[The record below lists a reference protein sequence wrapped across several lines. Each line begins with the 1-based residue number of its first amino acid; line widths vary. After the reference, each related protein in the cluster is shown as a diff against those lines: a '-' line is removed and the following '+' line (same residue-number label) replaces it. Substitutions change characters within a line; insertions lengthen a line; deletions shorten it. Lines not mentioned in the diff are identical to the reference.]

1 MNKKEMLDIMDDVEI
16 LFLNNLDDTNI
27 FKNPKDPEIVSM
39 RKKLDEINEK
49 IQLSGENGILE
60 KRFKKQYEAFKVATL
75 TRSEQPESILEYS
88 EYITDLRRVIS
99 NGINTPQQAISS
111 IVYALKTNNM
121 PNKKTLDYVRNNI
134 ESFPS
139 YEKNIYD
146 ALTPHIEEIFRAEEE
161 AKKDKE
167 KQENNQLIVPKTQS
181 KITAILN
188 KIKKFFSKEEKET
201 GKNSQE
207 SKQNTMNAYNNTNN
221 IRKELQVEV
230 NQSKQN
236 PQQPRQQKPKQQQ
249 PKPEHI
255 VVSDL
260 HGNIGRWNQLQ
271 LALKKNPNLKV
282 TILGDAMDR
291 GAYGPEILMQIKEL
305 SDKGRVDYLP
315 GNHDLFAYNLLK
327 MRQYPDTSQYKGAL
341 ANLRGNHGDITLNKF
356 ANFDRL
362 VIQEINNGN
371 IKKPISLD
379 ELVDWLGEQPLQKV
393 VRENGHNYA
402 LAHAIFDTKL
412 YNYDSNFNLR
422 KGLQLDIDDEKGK
435 NDSNKHDILRRF
447 NNILWYREKNPRTHM
462 SDLSVPEGYCMVVGH
477 TPQKNGI
484 NIEVDYQGNPK
495 NALVFVDNPTEY
507 FSLTDMSSEKL
518 EDYIRKDIGRED
530 GR

>member
-1 MNKKEMLDIMDDVEI
+1 MNKNEMIDIMNDVEI
-16 LFLNNLDDTNI
+16 LFLNNLEDTNI
-27 FKNPKDPEIVSM
+27 FKNPEEPEIVNM

-99 NGINTPQQAISS
+99 KGIDTPQQAIDS
-111 IVYALKTNNM
+111 IEYALKTNNI
-121 PNKKTLDYVRNNI
+121 PNKTVLDYVKNNI
-134 ESFPS
+134 ESFPF
-139 YEKNIYD
+139 YAKKRYNE
-146 ALTPHIEEIFRAEEE
+146 LTPHIERIFRAEED
-161 AKKDKE
+161 AKR
-167 KQENNQLIVPKTQS
+167 QENNKLIVPKKQS
-181 KITAILN
+181 RITAIWN
-188 KIKKFFSKEEKET
+188 KIKEFFSRKGEKTELE
-201 GKNSQE
+201 GNNKVSE
-207 SKQNTMNAYNNTNN
+207 QNITNAHDNM
-221 IRKELQVEV
+221 RRELQV
-230 NQSKQN
+230 NPKQ
-236 PQQPRQQKPKQQQ
+236 QQPKQQQPKQQQ

-362 VIQEINNGN
+362 IIQEINNGN

-435 NDSNKHDILRRF
+435 NDSNKYDMLRRF

-477 TPQKNGI
+477 TPQQNGI
-484 NIEVDYQGNPK
+484 NIEVNYQGNPK
-495 NALVFVDNPTEY
+495 NAMVFVDNPTEY

>member
-39 RKKLDEINEK
+39 RKKLDEINKE
-49 IQLSGENGILE
+49 IQTSGKNGILE
-60 KRFKKQYEAFKVATL
+60 KKFKKQYEAFKVATL
-75 TRSEQPESILEYS
+75 TRAEHPESILEYS
-88 EYITDLRRVIS
+88 EYITDLRKVLS
-99 NGINTPQQAISS
+99 NEVNTPQQAISS

-121 PNKKTLDYVRNNI
+121 PNKRILDYVRNNI
-134 ESFPS
+134 ENFPF

-146 ALTPHIEEIFRAEEE
+146 VLTPRIEEIFRAEEE

-167 KQENNQLIVPKTQS
+167 KQENNQLIVLKTQS

-188 KIKKFFSKEEKET
+188 KIKKFFSKKET

-207 SKQNTMNAYNNTNN
+207 SKQNTMNADNNTNN
-221 IRKELQVEV
+221 IRKKLQVKV

-236 PQQPRQQKPKQQQ
+236 PQQPRQQKPNQQQ
-249 PKPEHI
+249 PKAEHI

-260 HGNIGRWNQLQ
+260 HGDIVRLNQLQ
-271 LALKKNPNLKV
+271 LAIKKNPNLKV
-282 TILGDAMDR
+282 TILGDVMDR
-291 GAYGPEILMQIKEL
+291 GAYGPEILLQIKEL
-305 SDKGRVDYLP
+305 SDAGRVDYLP

-327 MRQYPDTSQYKGAL
+327 MRQYPDSHQYKGGL
-341 ANLRGNHGDITLNKF
+341 ANLKGNRGEITLQKF

-362 VIQEINNGN
+362 VMQEMHNGN
-371 IKKPISLD
+371 IKKSISLD
-379 ELVDWLGEQPLQKV
+379 ELVNWLGEQPLQKV

-412 YNYDSNFNLR
+412 YNYDPNFNLR

-435 NDSNKHDILRRF
+435 NDSNMHDILKRF
-447 NNILWYREKNPRTHM
+447 NNILWYRENNPRTHM

-477 TPQKNGI
+477 TPQQNGI
-484 NIEVDYQGNPK
+484 NIELNYQGNPK
-495 NALVFVDNPTEY
+495 NAMVFVDNPNEY
-507 FSLTDMSSEKL
+507 FSLTDMCSEKL
-518 EDYIRKDIGRED
+518 ENYIRKDMGRND